1 MPELAGFNTVIK
13 ISGAPI
19 NETMPTN
26 SLAGNLIYQIT
37 DSSKRVLSR
46 DGTILVQKRGSDV
59 TAEAGTTN
67 TNIKI
72 TAHGLVDND
81 LIVNVTHSGIR
92 LVTKVD
98 NDNITVSNVSG
109 QTTGDTIQVY
119 KTELS
124 SAYILDRL
132 DGKITYP
139 SAAVREIRITGEHLP
154 MTVAA
159 YANQSSQSYN
169 CDVKDVPVFGATY
182 KKRIPTLKYASG
194 SLTQFNIADT
204 TYSDALVAGNPIV
217 IEHRAISTDEPN
229 RFWALLNSDELQSAI
244 DGVQAEVVTWIS
256 TDAWLRLSV

>member
-13 ISGAPI
+13 ISGAPTSMTG
-19 NETMPTN
+19 EATTT
-26 SLAGNLIYQIT
+26 ADDTAYQIAEVT
-37 DSSKRVLSR
+37 KQVLDR
-46 DGTILVQKRGSDV
+46 DTAPTVLDGGVA
-59 TAEAGTTN
+59 TAEAYTVNYLSGTVTFE
-67 TNIKI
+67 TADGDRVI
-72 TAHGLVDND
+72 T
-81 LIVNVTHSGIR
+81 
-92 LVTKVD
+92 
-98 NDNITVSNVSG
+98 
-109 QTTGDTIQVY
+109 
-119 KTELS
+119 
-124 SAYILDRL
+124 
-132 DGKITYP
+132 
-139 SAAVREIRITGEHLP
+139 ITGKYLP

-169 CDVKDVPVFGATY
+169 CDVKDVPVFGAEY

-204 TYSDALVAGNPIV
+204 TYSDALVAGDPIV